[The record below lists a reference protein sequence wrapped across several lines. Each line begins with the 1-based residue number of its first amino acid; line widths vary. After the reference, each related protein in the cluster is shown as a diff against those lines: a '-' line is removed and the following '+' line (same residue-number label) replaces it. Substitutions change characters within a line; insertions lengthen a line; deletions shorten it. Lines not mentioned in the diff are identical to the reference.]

1 MMSDEEFRDF
11 NAPAFGIGDIVTSR
25 RNKRVGI
32 VKDYQVNEEKTD
44 YDYFIAWLAEYNERE
59 KMRARD
65 LRRY

>member
-1 MMSDEEFRDF
+1 MEKFEDL
-11 NAPAFGIGDIVTSR
+11 NTPAFEIGDIVTSR

-32 VKDYQVNEEKTD
+32 VKDYQVNDEKTD

-65 LRRY
+65 LRAY